1 MLLRIAY
8 IFLILGSHSGFAYY
22 TLYATNNLY
31 IKFIFFLSSVLLIC
45 LFILKGNKYIFGD
58 EFEDDNEPTRCEIEN
73 KAELHQFKSQKTAN
87 PNLKAE

>member
-58 EFEDDNEPTRCEIEN
+58 DFENTEQPTPRKFNNETEFN
-73 KAELHQFKSQKTAN
+73 
-87 PNLKAE
+87 